1 MIGIKRHWQGVT
13 LSTDCYFLYR
23 RMFITNNFITAWCIA
38 RNMLSQ
44 DALWRYWLIVPRCVS
59 IRVFTVLCH
68 KTSLRHKLNYH
79 IMWDK
84 DILLDKALTSD
95 CTRALRAR
103 AAPRHWMKVKTQELY
118 ASPLIDRRLTTPARY
133 GACQLSRVGYTSR
146 RLDSAWARQIRR
158 DSNMLNFDEWQH
170 SPWTGYYVTSSV
182 CGGTLDRTLQL

>member
-103 AAPRHWMKVKTQELY
+103 AAPRHWMKVKTQELRL
-118 ASPLIDRRLTTPARY
+118 AVDWQAIDHARSIRRLPIVTCRLYFKTSWL
-133 GACQLSRVGYTSR
+133 CLSPTDQTR
-146 RLDSAWARQIRR
+146 
-158 DSNMLNFDEWQH
+158 F
-170 SPWTGYYVTSSV
+170 
-182 CGGTLDRTLQL
+182 